1 MAEGEWVDFKALKQ
15 TISMQ
20 MVLDHYKVQ
29 GLKRVGDELR
39 GPCPIH
45 KGATTSRH
53 FSVSLTKNA
62 FKCFAQ
68 SCKARGNVLDFVAA
82 MEHCTVRDAALKLK
96 TIFLHGKLADP
107 EPRGKHEPV
116 ASTGGEEPVPD
127 APVDWLLKLVLQSVI
142 EELEGEITQLTE
154 QLELKQHRL
163 AELQRVVGV

>member
-20 MVLDHYKVQ
+20 MVLDHYKVP

-45 KGATTSRH
+45 KGASQSRH
-53 FSVSLTKNA
+53 FCVSLTKNA

-68 SCKARGNVLDFVAA
+68 SCKARGNILDFVAA
-82 MEHCTVRDAALKLK
+82 MENCSVRDSALKLK
-96 TIFLHGKLADP
+96 TIFLDGKLNDP
-107 EPRGKHEPV
+107 EPSGKHEP
-116 ASTGGEEPVPD
+116 AAATGGEEPVPD
-127 APVDWLLKLVLQSVI
+127 APVDWLLKLVLQSVM

-154 QLELKQHRL
+154 QLKLKQHRL
-163 AELQRVVGV
+163 AELQKVVGL